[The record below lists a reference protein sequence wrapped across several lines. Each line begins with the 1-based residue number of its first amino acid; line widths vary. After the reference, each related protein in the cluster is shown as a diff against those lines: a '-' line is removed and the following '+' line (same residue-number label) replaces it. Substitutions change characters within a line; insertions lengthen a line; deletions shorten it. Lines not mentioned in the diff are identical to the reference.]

1 MKKLF
6 ALLLTL
12 SLVLSLAACGGKDE
26 PAEEG
31 AEEGAQEETVDYASM
46 SDEDLKAAITT
57 VTAGTLTVATSPDFA
72 PYEFYAIGEDG
83 QASLAGFEMSL
94 AQYIADYLGL
104 TLEVIPMD
112 FDGTLLELQNKSVDL
127 GMAGY
132 SPKPER
138 ENIMDFSEIFY
149 TGGQSFVT
157 TQANADKFA
166 SLEDT
171 NSSEYTFGAQTG
183 SIQVDLALANSP
195 DAELIQLPKV
205 TDIVADLVAG
215 NLDGAYIE
223 TVVAQSYAQNYPELK
238 VLLDVPYDQE
248 GSVVGVSKGNAA
260 LLEGVN
266 RAIAAVLA
274 DGTMDQFVT
283 EANELASGTT
293 YEGLLDENGEAA
305 SAEG

>member
-1 MKKLF
+1 MSTRKIAIFDTTLRDGEQSPGCSMKLHDKL
-6 ALLLTL
+6 
-12 SLVLSLAACGGKDE
+12 
-26 PAEEG
+26 
-31 AEEGAQEETVDYASM
+31 
-46 SDEDLKAAITT
+46 
-57 VTAGTLTVATSPDFA
+57 
-72 PYEFYAIGEDG
+72 
-83 QASLAGFEMSL
+83 
-94 AQYIADYLGL
+94 
-104 TLEVIPMD
+104 
-112 FDGTLLELQNKSVDL
+112 
-127 GMAGY
+127 
-132 SPKPER
+132 
-138 ENIMDFSEIFY
+138 
-149 TGGQSFVT
+149 
-157 TQANADKFA
+157 
-166 SLEDT
+166 
-171 NSSEYTFGAQTG
+171 
-183 SIQVDLALANSP
+183 
-195 DAELIQLPKV
+195 
-205 TDIVADLVAG
+205 LVAG